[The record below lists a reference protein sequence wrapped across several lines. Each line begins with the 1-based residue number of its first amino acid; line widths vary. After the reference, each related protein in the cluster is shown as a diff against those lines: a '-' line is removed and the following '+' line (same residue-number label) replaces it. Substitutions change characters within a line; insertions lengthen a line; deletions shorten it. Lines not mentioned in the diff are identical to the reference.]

1 MSSFPARTTGHQT
14 MVQTVFRLGSKRTA
28 LPSTALVLVLYMGFS
43 KAAWP
48 LLFSCTEQPVYWVF
62 GVVLCKR
69 TNRTRTILRHQTIKE
84 LAPGGAANK
93 FKEVIRELL
102 QVTS

>member
-1 MSSFPARTTGHQT
+1 

-69 TNRTRTILRHQTIKE
+69 TEQNKDNLETSDNKKNSHQE
-84 LAPGGAANK
+84 A
-93 FKEVIRELL
+93 
-102 QVTS
+102 QQTSSRR